1 MSVTE
6 TLIWEKRVQ
15 TPEETAEV
23 AELFVREQLAPGDVV
38 ALRGD
43 LGSGKTFFSKAVC
56 RILETN
62 EASSPTFTIVNVYEY
77 ADGLT
82 VYHFDFYRI
91 DLPAELLNLGLDD
104 YFYGDGICLIEWPE
118 KLGDL
123 LPLKHYRL
131 DFEPD
136 ADNPTGRTIRLHGI
150 APNK

>member
-1 MSVTE
+1 MSATDR
-6 TLIWEKRVQ
+6 LIWEKRVNS
-15 TPEETAEV
+15 PEETAAIAEV
-23 AELFVREQLAPGDVV
+23 FVREQLAPGDVV
-38 ALRGD
+38 ALKGD

-56 RILETN
+56 RTLETN
-62 EASSPTFTIVNVYEY
+62 EASSPTFTIVNVYEN

-91 DLPAELLNLGLDD
+91 EHPAELLNLGLDD

-123 LPLKHYRL
+123 LPPKHYRI

-136 ADNPTGRTIRLHGI
+136 AENPFSRTIRLSEI
-150 APNK
+150 AP